1 MHNLNCKWN
10 VNMNDEFR
18 IFLNEWLNSLLIEN
32 YSENSIIAY
41 RTDIGKYLDH
51 FDSIELSIRDIEIS
65 DMRYYV
71 THLSEK
77 LGLSQT
83 SIKRQISTVKTF
95 MKWLIQHNHVESTPS
110 DFIKMKRV
118 PRRLPFIT
126 SEEDMAILLDQPD
139 PKLESEIWLW
149 KRDKA
154 MFEIL
159 YSSGLRV
166 SELIN
171 LKLNDVNTS
180 THMVRVIAGKGNRDR
195 NIPLGSKACEAI
207 KVWLS
212 YRIKKNPESD
222 FLFVNH
228 YGRPIQTRQVRN
240 RINVQAARCGIK
252 EHMHPH
258 LFRHCFATHLLSAS
272 QDIRAVQEMLGH
284 ADINSTEIYTHVD
297 FNSLAKAY
305 DAAHPRSKK

>member
-1 MHNLNCKWN
+1 
-10 VNMNDEFR
+10 MNDEYR
-18 IFLNEWLNSLLIEN
+18 KLLIEWLDTLLVEN
-32 YSENSIIAY
+32 YSKNSITAY
-41 RTDIGKYLDH
+41 GTDIDKYLDY
-51 FDSIELSIRDIEIS
+51 FDKQNLSIANIDIS
-65 DMRYYV
+65 DMRSYII
-71 THLSEK
+71 HLNEK
-77 LGLSQT
+77 LQLSQIT
-83 SIKRQISTVKTF
+83 IKRQISTVKSF
-95 MKWLIQHNHVESTPS
+95 MKWLIRFNHLESTPS
-110 DFIKMKRV
+110 DLIKIKRV
-118 PRRLPFIT
+118 PRHLPFIT

-171 LKLNDVNTS
+171 LKLHDVNTN
-180 THMVRVIAGKGNRDR
+180 TRLVRVLGGKGGRDR
-195 NIPLGSKACEAI
+195 NVPLGSKACDAI
-207 KVWLS
+207 TVWLD
-212 YRIKKNPESD
+212 YRIKKNPDND

-228 YGRPIQTRQVRN
+228 YGRHLTTRQVRN
-240 RINVQAARCGIK
+240 RVNVQAARCGIK

-272 QDIRAVQEMLGH
+272 QDIRGVQEMLGH
-284 ADINSTEIYTHVD
+284 ADINSTEIYTQVD
-297 FNSLAKAY
+297 FNTLAKAY

>member
-1 MHNLNCKWN
+1 
-10 VNMNDEFR
+10 MNDKFR
-18 IFLNEWLNSLLIEN
+18 NLLNEWLNCLLVEN
-32 YSENSIIAY
+32 YSESSIYAY
-41 RTDIGKYLDH
+41 RKDIAKYLDY
-51 FDSIELSIRDIEIS
+51 FDSNGLSISDIEIT
-65 DMRYYV
+65 DMRDYV
-71 THLSEK
+71 IFLSEK
-77 LGLSQT
+77 NGLTQST
-83 SIKRQISTVKTF
+83 VKRNISTVKVF
-95 MKWLIQHNHVESTPS
+95 MKWLVRYKHIESSPS
-110 DFIKMKRV
+110 DLIKIKRL

-126 SEEDMAILLDQPD
+126 SEEDMAMLLDQPD

-166 SELIN
+166 SELLN

-180 THMVRVIAGKGNRDR
+180 THLVRVNNGKGGKDR
-195 NIPLGSKACEAI
+195 VVPLGSKACEAI
-207 KVWLS
+207 NVWLT
-212 YRIKKNPESD
+212 YRIQKNPDTD
-222 FLFVNH
+222 FLFINH
-228 YGRPIQTRQVRN
+228 YGRHLRANQVRN
-240 RINVQAARCGIK
+240 RINVQAARCGIR

-272 QDIRAVQEMLGH
+272 QNIRAVQEMLGH
-284 ADINSTEIYTHVD
+284 ADINSTEIYTQVD

>member
-1 MHNLNCKWN
+1 
-10 VNMNDEFR
+10 MNDKFR
-18 IFLNEWLNSLLIEN
+18 NLLNEWLNCLLVEN
-32 YSENSIIAY
+32 YSESSIYAY
-41 RTDIGKYLDH
+41 RKDIAKYLDY
-51 FDSIELSIRDIEIS
+51 FDSNGLSISDIEIS
-65 DMRYYV
+65 DMRDYV
-71 THLSEK
+71 IFLSEK
-77 LGLSQT
+77 NGLTQST
-83 SIKRQISTVKTF
+83 VKRNISTVKVF
-95 MKWLIQHNHVESTPS
+95 MKWLVRYKHIESSPS
-110 DFIKMKRV
+110 DLIKIKRI

-126 SEEDMAILLDQPD
+126 SEEDMAMLLDQPD

-166 SELIN
+166 SELLN

-180 THMVRVIAGKGNRDR
+180 THLVRVNNGKGGKDR
-195 NIPLGSKACEAI
+195 VVPLGSKACEAI
-207 KVWLS
+207 NVWLT
-212 YRIKKNPESD
+212 YRIQKNPDTD
-222 FLFVNH
+222 FLFINH
-228 YGRPIQTRQVRN
+228 YGRHLRANQVRN
-240 RINVQAARCGIK
+240 RINVQAARCGIR

-272 QDIRAVQEMLGH
+272 QNIRAVQEMLGH
-284 ADINSTEIYTHVD
+284 ADINSTEIYTQVD

>member
-1 MHNLNCKWN
+1 
-10 VNMNDEFR
+10 MNDKFR
-18 IFLNEWLNSLLIEN
+18 NLLNEWLNCLLVEN
-32 YSENSIIAY
+32 YSESSIYAY
-41 RTDIGKYLDH
+41 RKDIAKYLDY
-51 FDSIELSIRDIEIS
+51 FDSNGLSISDIEIT
-65 DMRYYV
+65 DMRDYV
-71 THLSEK
+71 IFLSEK
-77 LGLSQT
+77 NGLTQST
-83 SIKRQISTVKTF
+83 VKRNISTVKVF
-95 MKWLIQHNHVESTPS
+95 MKWLVRYKHIESSPS
-110 DFIKMKRV
+110 DLIKIKRI

-126 SEEDMAILLDQPD
+126 SEEDMAMLLDQPD

-166 SELIN
+166 SELLN

-180 THMVRVIAGKGNRDR
+180 THLVRVNNGKGGKDR
-195 NIPLGSKACEAI
+195 VVPLGSKACEAI
-207 KVWLS
+207 NVWLT
-212 YRIKKNPESD
+212 YRIQKNPDTD
-222 FLFVNH
+222 FLFINH
-228 YGRPIQTRQVRN
+228 YGRHLRANQVRN
-240 RINVQAARCGIK
+240 RINVQAARCGIR

-272 QDIRAVQEMLGH
+272 QNIRAVQEMLGH
-284 ADINSTEIYTHVD
+284 ADINSTEIYTQVD

>member
-1 MHNLNCKWN
+1 
-10 VNMNDEFR
+10 MNDKFR
-18 IFLNEWLNSLLIEN
+18 NLLNEWLNCLLVEN
-32 YSENSIIAY
+32 YSESSIYAY
-41 RTDIGKYLDH
+41 RKDIAKYLDY
-51 FDSIELSIRDIEIS
+51 FDSNGLSISDIEIS
-65 DMRYYV
+65 DMRDYV
-71 THLSEK
+71 IFLSEK
-77 LGLSQT
+77 NGLTQST
-83 SIKRQISTVKTF
+83 VKRNISTVKVF
-95 MKWLIQHNHVESTPS
+95 MKWLVRYKHIESSPS
-110 DFIKMKRV
+110 DLIKIKRI

-126 SEEDMAILLDQPD
+126 SEEDMAMLLDQPD

-166 SELIN
+166 SELLN

-180 THMVRVIAGKGNRDR
+180 THLVRVNHGKGGKDR
-195 NIPLGSKACEAI
+195 VVPLGSKACEAI
-207 KVWLS
+207 NVWLT
-212 YRIKKNPESD
+212 YRIQKKPDTD
-222 FLFVNH
+222 FLFINH
-228 YGRPIQTRQVRN
+228 YGRHLRANQVRN
-240 RINVQAARCGIK
+240 RINVQAARCGIR

-272 QDIRAVQEMLGH
+272 QNIRAVQEMLGH
-284 ADINSTEIYTHVD
+284 ADINSTEIYTQVD